1 MASREPH
8 SGGLDWD
15 IDDPGEHARTNEQST
30 GGNGWFSRPT
40 DPTKEMAIFLVSL
53 RKRFTG
59 NFQGHD
65 SAAEV
70 RLWFTKMEDKL
81 ITRTAISNRLFPT
94 ITPALAS
101 NWAASLTTTLFTD
114 EVPPRVTSQNNALHQ
129 SVAEY
134 NAAVILFR
142 EVRQRFIAPLSN
154 LLLYELV
161 SQEKRAEIAQALT
174 AVRGGVQEV
183 GDVGDYI
190 ALRDLLSSPS
200 YTLMETLDD
209 AVWNKGVASALQTI
223 GALAGTTR
231 TVVLAMRREQSNLF
245 NYATVGHAAAIA
257 AAAGNN
263 AASVFSIDDVNQMC
277 ARLVLGHHL
286 KKTITPRVLETFRAN
301 RIFLIPA
308 VAPATEPTVLLEV
321 PLAAADVNNVVQR
334 QDVLVR
340 KGWLAAHSGAV
351 GVKQVDKRAKRSA
364 PVAVVAETAAVT
376 SFNNS
381 SSSGYVK
388 RTRVERTPQR
398 TDGAVA
404 AHRGGAR
411 PAFNAEARPTTA
423 GHSQRQ
429 HVHQQHRGG
438 PAAAQQA
445 HPQHRGSTGGPAA
458 AGKTTAPHGRHVERF
473 RTAGPADKRVTADYI
488 CWNCGTKGEHSVF
501 ECRQPRVQCDKCG
514 FQHAAGRCLGYLRSK
529 K

>member
-200 YTLMETLDD
+200 YTLIETLDD
-209 AVWNKGVASALQTI
+209 AVC
-223 GALAGTTR
+223 TR
-231 TVVLAMRREQSNLF
+231 
-245 NYATVGHAAAIA
+245 
-257 AAAGNN
+257 
-263 AASVFSIDDVNQMC
+263 
-277 ARLVLGHHL
+277 
-286 KKTITPRVLETFRAN
+286 
-301 RIFLIPA
+301 
-308 VAPATEPTVLLEV
+308 
-321 PLAAADVNNVVQR
+321 
-334 QDVLVR
+334 
-340 KGWLAAHSGAV
+340 
-351 GVKQVDKRAKRSA
+351 
-364 PVAVVAETAAVT
+364 
-376 SFNNS
+376 
-381 SSSGYVK
+381 
-388 RTRVERTPQR
+388 
-398 TDGAVA
+398 
-404 AHRGGAR
+404 
-411 PAFNAEARPTTA
+411 A

-438 PAAAQQA
+438 PAAAQQV

-458 AGKTTAPHGRHVERF
+458 AAKTTAPHGRHVERF
-473 RTAGPADKRVTADYI
+473 RTAGPADKRVAADYI
-488 CWNCGTKGEHSVF
+488 C
-501 ECRQPRVQCDKCG
+501 
-514 FQHAAGRCLGYLRSK
+514 
-529 K
+529 

>member
-1 MASREPH
+1 M
-8 SGGLDWD
+8 
-15 IDDPGEHARTNEQST
+15 
-30 GGNGWFSRPT
+30 
-40 DPTKEMAIFLVSL
+40 
-53 RKRFTG
+53 
-59 NFQGHD
+59 
-65 SAAEV
+65 
-70 RLWFTKMEDKL
+70 
-81 ITRTAISNRLFPT
+81 
-94 ITPALAS
+94 
-101 NWAASLTTTLFTD
+101 
-114 EVPPRVTSQNNALHQ
+114 
-129 SVAEY
+129 
-134 NAAVILFR
+134 
-142 EVRQRFIAPLSN
+142 
-154 LLLYELV
+154 
-161 SQEKRAEIAQALT
+161 
-174 AVRGGVQEV
+174 
-183 GDVGDYI
+183 
-190 ALRDLLSSPS
+190 
-200 YTLMETLDD
+200 
-209 AVWNKGVASALQTI
+209 
-223 GALAGTTR
+223 
-231 TVVLAMRREQSNLF
+231 
-245 NYATVGHAAAIA
+245 
-257 AAAGNN
+257 
-263 AASVFSIDDVNQMC
+263 
-277 ARLVLGHHL
+277 
-286 KKTITPRVLETFRAN
+286 LETFRAN

-308 VAPATEPTVLLEV
+308 IAPATEPTVLLEV

-458 AGKTTAPHGRHVERF
+458 AGKTTAPHGRHVERN

-501 ECRQPRVQCDKCG
+501 ACRQPRVQCDQCG